1 MITGTSNYD
10 DVPEVRCPI
19 CGGFYKVD
27 DPESHKCKE
36 EAQ

>member
-1 MITGTSNYD
+1 MITGASNYD

-19 CGGFYKVD
+19 CGRFYKAD

>member
-10 DVPEVRCPI
+10 DVPDVRCPI
-19 CGGFYKVD
+19 CGEFYKVD